1 MSTTT
6 ETRAAWMV
14 DRLVPFV
21 HVADVE
27 ASLAFYALLGFE
39 TRHVMR
45 DGAGRAFW
53 ALAQSG
59 GKDTGEGAEI
69 MFARADG
76 PVDPAQQAVLFYM
89 YSSDV
94 AGLRAGLLA
103 GGLHD
108 GGVYRGLPGPNR
120 GRRVVFEVATQ
131 HYMPGG
137 EVRVADPDG
146 YCVLVGQLA

>member
-1 MSTTT
+1 
-6 ETRAAWMV
+6 MV

-39 TRHVMR
+39 ARHVMR
-45 DGAGRAFW
+45 DASGRAFW
-53 ALAQSG
+53 AMAQSG
-59 GKDTGEGAEI
+59 GRGDGEGAEI

-89 YSSDV
+89 YSRNVS
-94 AGLRAGLLA
+94 ALRAGLLA

-108 GGVYRGLPGPNR
+108 GGVYCGQAGPNA
-120 GRRVVFEVATQ
+120 GRRVVFMVAHP
-131 HYMPGG
+131 HYMPAG

-146 YCVLVGQLA
+146 YCILVGELAGR

>member
-1 MSTTT
+1 M
-6 ETRAAWMV
+6 

-27 ASLAFYALLGFE
+27 ASLAFYALLGF
-39 TRHVMR
+39 RAQDVMR
-45 DGAGRAFW
+45 DSSGRVIW
-53 ALAQSG
+53 ALTQSG
-59 GKDTGEGAEI
+59 GTGRGEGAEI

-89 YSSDV
+89 YSTDV

-103 GGLHD
+103 GGLDD
-108 GGVYRGLPGPNR
+108 GGVYCGQAGPNG
-120 GRRVVFEVATQ
+120 GRRVVFEVATP
-131 HYMPGG
+131 HYMPRG

-146 YCVLVGQLA
+146 YCVLVGQVQH